1 MSRLH
6 SSLCKKIRTARRSPE
21 AGWVEVMAASSV
33 VEEKLI
39 AVEQAVSSAG
49 KEVDV
54 LLVVAWSSV

>member
-1 MSRLH
+1 MSELH
-6 SSLCKKIRTARRSPE
+6 SSLCKKIQNEQRSPE